1 TRPLMALPFFAGIP
15 LIAIKL
21 ALLEWY
27 RAAELSCDRAA
38 TLVNRSPM
46 TTCQTLMVL
55 AGGTASRRL
64 SLDAFVAHAAEDV
77 DPQPR
82 WDKFGRFRAEL
93 LQTHQYPVRRVHEIQ
108 KWVRSGEYDRIISG
122 EYRKRT
128 DRVGPREAARA
139 PSDFYAERAR
149 GIV

>member
-1 TRPLMALPFFAGIP
+1 
-15 LIAIKL
+15 
-21 ALLEWY
+21 
-27 RAAELSCDRAA
+27 
-38 TLVNRSPM
+38 M

-64 SLDAFVAHAAEDV
+64 SLDAFVAQAAEYV
-77 DPQPR
+77 DLEPG

-128 DRVGPREAARA
+128 DRVDPREEAGAA
-139 PSDFYAERAR
+139 SEFYAERFR
-149 GIV
+149 GIFREFGEGISKAGDKAADAADKLAGWLRRNESE